1 MDGIITI
8 SALIQHLENYQEQ
21 FGDIPCFLALSDG
34 GNALIPMKSTFIAE
48 LSKVEEDVSI
58 RINVACVADFD
69 IKS

>member
-8 SALIQHLENYQEQ
+8 STLIQHLKNYQEQ
-21 FGDIPCFLALSDG
+21 FGDIPCFLALSVG
-34 GNALIPMKSTFIAE
+34 SNALIPMKSTFIAE